1 MGGCRLS
8 LMGVVGALLGAAA
21 GLLIGWLLWQLGF
34 TLIGTAVMLVGAGA
48 GAVFGF
54 FAAASWS
61 ERRAQAREQKKGGA
75 PPGSA

>member
-8 LMGVVGALLGAAA
+8 LMAVVGALLGAGV

-54 FAAASWS
+54 FAVASWS
-61 ERRAQAREQKKGGA
+61 ERRAQTREQKKGDS
-75 PPGSA
+75 P